1 MKYQI
6 HRAVVI
12 GAGTMGAAIAAHL
25 ANAGVRV
32 SLLDII
38 PRELTPDEAR
48 KGLTLEDRE
57 VRNRIVQ
64 DGLDRAIS
72 SRPASFFAPEIAALV
87 QVGNLED
94 DFEVI
99 AQADWVIEVIIEN
112 LKIKRAL
119 MARIDAVRAARTIV
133 STNTSGIPVA
143 SIVEGCSEGLRQHFL
158 GTHFFNPP
166 RYLKLVEVI
175 STPDTLPAVAADISH
190 FLEFRFGKGV
200 VLAKDTPN
208 FIANRLA
215 FGSAA
220 FALDYIL
227 RHDYSVAEVDAITG
241 PALGRPKTATFRLI
255 DLVGIDV
262 WQHVGANLAPAIP
275 HDEHALKY
283 LKSEPVNQLIDTL
296 VKRGSLGNK
305 SRIGFYKQVRKPDG
319 GKEFWELNLKT
330 LEYEQPQKVRF
341 ESIGKAKEKSSLGER
356 LKVLLAGDDRAAEL
370 ARALTY
376 QSLAYASERIPE
388 IADTPTPIDH
398 AIQWGFGQDAGPFET
413 WDLLGVAET
422 AEAMQAAG
430 FPPALWVRK
439 MLSVGNKTFYQYDGD
454 RKVGEYYPEKGTYLP
469 IKRPQGMLVL
479 SEVKAAKQAICHN
492 DGADLVDLGDGI
504 ACVEFHTKMNAL
516 DDDIFTLLQESLDMA
531 ETRFDGL
538 VIGNDADNFSAG
550 ANLFMVVLAAQN
562 GLWDQLEGAVRKMQ
576 AINMRMRYFPKP
588 VVIAP
593 AGLALGG
600 GSEVIMHGS
609 RMVAGAELYAGLV
622 EIGVGVIPA
631 GGGTKEMLR
640 RVLNPPMQTKNAE
653 ALPYLQKIFEQI
665 GLAKV
670 GTSAE
675 EVRKMGILGPGDRV
689 VLNRDLLLAEAKREA
704 LHMANA
710 GYQAPVPEKIF
721 AAGRDYLGALQVAIY
736 MMKEAKYITEYEQHI
751 AGKLASVMT
760 GGELSSPDWV
770 SEQYILDLEV
780 EAFLSLCGEQKTQ
793 ERMWNMLQTGKALRN

>member
-32 SLLDII
+32 TLLDIV
-38 PRELTPDEAR
+38 PRELTPEEVK
-48 KGLTLEDRE
+48 KGLTLGDRA

-87 QVGNLED
+87 RVGNLED

-99 AQADWVIEVIIEN
+99 EHADWVIEVIVEN
-112 LKIKRAL
+112 LEIKRSL
-119 MARIDAVRAARTIV
+119 MERIDAFRAARTIV

-143 SIVEGCSEGLRQHFL
+143 SIAEGLSESFRQHFL

-175 STPDTLPAVAADISH
+175 PTPDTLPEVVEDVSH
-190 FLEFRFGKGV
+190 FLEFRLGKGV
-200 VLAKDTPN
+200 VVAKDTPN

-215 FGSAA
+215 FGSGA
-220 FALDYIL
+220 FGLDYIL
-227 RHDYSVAEVDAITG
+227 SHDYSIAEVDAITG

-262 WQHVGANLAPAIP
+262 WKHVGANLTPAIP

-283 LKSEPVNQLIDTL
+283 LKSEPVNHLIDTL
-296 VKRGSLGNK
+296 VERGSLGNK

-319 GKEFWELNLKT
+319 GKDFWELNLKT
-330 LEYEQPQKVRF
+330 LEYEEPQKVRF
-341 ESIGKAKEKSSLGER
+341 ESIGKAKEMTGLGER

-388 IADTPTPIDH
+388 IADSPTPIDD
-398 AIQWGFGQDAGPFET
+398 AMKWGFGHEAGPFET

-422 AEAMQAAG
+422 ADAMQEAG
-430 FPPALWVRK
+430 FPPALWVRR
-439 MLSVGNKTFYQYDGD
+439 MLSDGFKTFYQYEGD
-454 RKVGEYYPEKGTYLP
+454 RKVGVYNPEKGAYQP

-479 SEVKAAKQAICHN
+479 TEEKAAGRLICHN
-492 DGADLVDLGDGI
+492 DGADLIDLGDGV

-516 DDDIFTLLQESLDMA
+516 DDDIFNILQEALDRV
-531 ETRFDGL
+531 ETGFEGL
-538 VIGNDADNFSAG
+538 VVGNEADNFSAG

-576 AINMRMRYFPKP
+576 NINMRMRFFPKP

-593 AGLALGG
+593 VGLALGG

-609 RMVAGAELYAGLV
+609 RVVAGAELYAGLV

-640 RVLNPPMQTKNAE
+640 RVLNPPMQTKSAE
-653 ALPYLQKIFEQI
+653 ALPYLQRIFEQI

-670 GTSAE
+670 GVSAE
-675 EVRKMGILGPGDRV
+675 EVRQMGILGPADRIV
-689 VLNRDLLLAEAKREA
+689 MNRDLLLAEAKREA
-704 LHMANA
+704 LHMAHS
-710 GYQAPVPEKIF
+710 GYQAPVPAQIY
-721 AAGRDYLGALQVAIY
+721 AAGRDYLGALQVGIH
-736 MMKEAKYITEYEQHI
+736 MMKEGKYITEYEQHI
-751 AGKLASVMT
+751 AGKLAAVMT
-760 GGELSSPDWV
+760 GGELSSPSWV
-770 SEQYILDLEV
+770 SEQYILDLER
-780 EAFLSLCGEQKTQ
+780 EAFLSLCGEPKTQ